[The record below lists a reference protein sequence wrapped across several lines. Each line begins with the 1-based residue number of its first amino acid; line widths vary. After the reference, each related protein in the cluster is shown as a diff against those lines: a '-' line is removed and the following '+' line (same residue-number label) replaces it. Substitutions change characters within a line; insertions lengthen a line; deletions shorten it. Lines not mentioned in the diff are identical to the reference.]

1 MAIKSYIKHMSD
13 MSGEKKN
20 STAHGAS
27 SGKFGNTGNVNDV
40 NKWRQDQMNKQ
51 REKDSQMGRIP
62 ADTSGTGG
70 GTGKDSI
77 PGSTTTT
84 TTTTTTS
91 PYDDY
96 IKAINSAG
104 NYDDGYW
111 TKISNQLLANNRYG
125 LNKADTHEKYYTD
138 LVESYK
144 SQNPLET
151 DWGKAIMSQYGL
163 DGDNAANAEYA
174 DAASSNG
181 GNIDSYAEANARR
194 QKLSY
199 LNSGVRAVNDA
210 SNQRFSNMLGA
221 LEKMGVNTQQ
231 LLGISTSNA
240 QSAMDAAKNRYSD
253 DTTATVAY
261 NNMVQ
266 KVLPSLL
273 AEKYNTGTA
282 AITPEVS
289 GNIGTALQDAYD
301 KGGEQGLLSAG
312 AMIVNQYGQSYPDIE
327 DIVKRY
333 TDIISGAG
341 GNTYYS
347 GGTESSDNKD
357 KHTVY
362 DRGILSFLAGGED
375 RYKQLSE
382 TERERFEKLAKG
394 YGYDSVYEWARDA
407 RDGKTYVPD
416 WIKYRE
422 NGK

>member
-1 MAIKSYIKHMSD
+1 MAIKSYIKYMSD

-20 STAHGAS
+20 AHGGS
-27 SGKFGNTGNVNDV
+27 PGKFGNTGNSNNVNQ
-40 NKWRQDQMNKQ
+40 WRQDQMNAQ

-70 GTGKDSI
+70 GAGKDSI
-77 PGSTTTT
+77 PGIGNDTTVKT
-84 TTTTTTS
+84 
-91 PYDDY
+91 PYDEVLELL
-96 IKAINSAG
+96 KGGG
-104 NYDDGYW
+104 NYDNSYW
-111 TKISNQLLANNRYG
+111 AKPQNELLSNSRYAKSRDAEDRKTYLG
-125 LNKADTHEKYYTD
+125 FIND
-138 LVESYK
+138 YK
-144 SQNPLET
+144 KQNPLET

-163 DGDNAANAEYA
+163 DGDVAAKSEWA
-174 DAASSNG
+174 DAAASNG
-181 GNIDSYAEANARR
+181 GNIDSFAEANARR
-194 QKLSY
+194 QRLSY
-199 LNSGVRAVNDA
+199 LNSGVNAVNEA
-210 SNQRFSNMLGA
+210 STQRFSNMIGA

-289 GNIGTALQDAYD
+289 GNIGNALQDAYD

-347 GGTESSDNKD
+347 GGTESSGTKSKYGSFYPLMMFKEKVGENGEISDLPTDIQNKLR
-357 KHTVY
+357 KEAEAL
-362 DRGILSFLAGGED
+362 GISATK
-375 RYKQLSE
+375 Y
-382 TERERFEKLAKG
+382 AKG
-394 YGYDSVYEWARDA
+394 LLTGDYTTRWLADIDPV
-407 RDGKTYVPD
+407 
-416 WIKYRE
+416 
-422 NGK
+422 

>member
-20 STAHGAS
+20 AHGGS
-27 SGKFGNTGNVNDV
+27 PGKFGNTGNSNNVNQ
-40 NKWRQDQMNKQ
+40 WRQDQMNAQ

-70 GTGKDSI
+70 GAGNGT
-77 PGSTTTT
+77 
-84 TTTTTTS
+84 
-91 PYDDY
+91 
-96 IKAINSAG
+96 NSATDWIDLIKSSG
-104 NYDDGYW
+104 DYDNSYW
-111 TKISNQLLANNRYG
+111 AKPQNELLSNSRYAKSRDAEDRKTYLG
-125 LNKADTHEKYYTD
+125 FIND
-138 LVESYK
+138 YK
-144 SQNPLET
+144 KQNPLET

-163 DGDNAANAEYA
+163 DGDVAAKSEWA
-174 DAASSNG
+174 DAAASNG
-181 GNIDSYAEANARR
+181 GNIDSFAEANARR
-194 QKLSY
+194 QRLSY
-199 LNSGVRAVNDA
+199 LNSGVNAVNEA
-210 SNQRFSNMLGA
+210 STQRFSNMIGA

-240 QSAMDAAKNRYSD
+240 QSAIDAAKNRYSD

-282 AITPEVS
+282 ALTPEQS
-289 GNIGTALQDAYD
+289 GNIGNALKKAYD
-301 KGGEQGLLSAG
+301 EGGEQGLLAAG
-312 AMIVNQYGQSYPDIE
+312 DMIETQYGETYSGIS

-333 TDIISGAG
+333 TDIISSAG

-407 RDGKTYVPD
+407 RNGKTYVPD
-416 WIKYRE
+416 WIK
-422 NGK
+422 

>member
-20 STAHGAS
+20 A
-27 SGKFGNTGNVNDV
+27 GNSNNVNQ
-40 NKWRQDQMNKQ
+40 WRQDQMNAQ
-51 REKDSQMGRIP
+51 REKDSQMAGIP
-62 ADTSGTGG
+62 SGTSGTGG
-70 GTGKDSI
+70 GAGNVT
-77 PGSTTTT
+77 
-84 TTTTTTS
+84 
-91 PYDDY
+91 
-96 IKAINSAG
+96 NSATDWIDLIKSSG
-104 NYDDGYW
+104 DYDNSYW
-111 TKISNQLLANNRYG
+111 AKPQNELLSNSRYAKSRDAEDRKTYLG
-125 LNKADTHEKYYTD
+125 FIND
-138 LVESYK
+138 YK
-144 SQNPLET
+144 NQNPLET

-163 DGDNAANAEYA
+163 DGDVAAKSEWA
-174 DAASSNG
+174 DAAASNG
-181 GNIDSYAEANARR
+181 GNIDSFAEANARR
-194 QKLSY
+194 QRLSY
-199 LNSGVRAVNDA
+199 LNSGVNAVNEA
-210 SNQRFSNMLGA
+210 SNQRFSNMIGA

-240 QSAMDAAKNRYSD
+240 QTAMDAAKNRYSD

-266 KVLPSLL
+266 DVLPTIL
-273 AEKYNTGTA
+273 AEKYNTGATVL
-282 AITPEVS
+282 TPEQS
-289 GNIGTALQDAYD
+289 GNIGNALKDAYD
-301 KGGEQGLLSAG
+301 KGGETGLLSAG

-357 KHTVY
+357 KHIVY

>member
-13 MSGEKKN
+13 MSGESKKN
-20 STAHGAS
+20 NASVNTADDYILKMQQDKAQRDKNAAS
-27 SGKFGNTGNVNDV
+27 SANAGTVTGSSG
-40 NKWRQDQMNKQ
+40 Q
-51 REKDSQMGRIP
+51 GG
-62 ADTSGTGG
+62 GTGG
-70 GTGKDSI
+70 GSGGGAGNDSI
-77 PGSTTTT
+77 PGVGNDKTAF
-84 TTTTTTS
+84 
-91 PYDDY
+91 DEVLELL
-96 IKAINSAG
+96 KGGG
-104 NYDDGYW
+104 NYDNSYW
-111 TKISNQLLANNRYG
+111 AKPQNELLSNSRYAKSRDAEDRKTY
-125 LNKADTHEKYYTD
+125 LSFIND
-138 LVESYK
+138 YK
-144 SQNPLET
+144 KQNPLET

-163 DGDNAANAEYA
+163 DGDVAAKNEWA

-181 GNIDSYAEANARR
+181 GNIDSFAEANARR
-194 QKLSY
+194 QRLSY
-199 LNSGVRAVNDA
+199 LNSGVNAVNEA
-210 SNQRFSNMLGA
+210 STQRFSNMIGA

>member
-13 MSGEKKN
+13 MSGESKKN
-20 STAHGAS
+20 NASVNTADDYVLQMQQYKAQRDKNAAS
-27 SGKFGNTGNVNDV
+27 SANGGTVAGSSG
-40 NKWRQDQMNKQ
+40 Q
-51 REKDSQMGRIP
+51 GG
-62 ADTSGTGG
+62 GTGG
-70 GTGKDSI
+70 GAGNDSI
-77 PGSTTTT
+77 PGGTTSTTVV
-84 TTTTTTS
+84 TS

-96 IKAINSAG
+96 VKAISNAG

-125 LNKADTHEKYYTD
+125 LNKANEHEKYYTD

-144 SQNPLET
+144 NQNPLET

-163 DGDNAANAEYA
+163 DGDVAAKNEWA
-174 DAASSNG
+174 DAAASNG
-181 GNIDSYAEANARR
+181 GNIDSFAEANARR
-194 QKLSY
+194 QRLSY
-199 LNSGVRAVNDA
+199 LNSGVNAVNEA
-210 SNQRFSNMLGA
+210 STQRFSNMIGA

-266 KVLPSLL
+266 NVLPTLL

-289 GNIGTALQDAYD
+289 GNIGNALQDAYD

-333 TDIISGAG
+333 TDIISGSG

>member
-20 STAHGAS
+20 AHGGS
-27 SGKFGNTGNVNDV
+27 SGNTGNNNNVNQ
-40 NKWRQDQMNKQ
+40 WRQDQMNAQ
-51 REKDSQMGRIP
+51 REKDSRMGRIP
-62 ADTSGTGG
+62 DDTSGSGG
-70 GTGKDSI
+70 GAGKDSL
-77 PGSTTTT
+77 PGGTTSTTVV
-84 TTTTTTS
+84 TS

-96 IKAINSAG
+96 VKAISNAG

-125 LNKADTHEKYYTD
+125 LNKANEHEKYYTD

-144 SQNPLET
+144 NQNPLET

-163 DGDNAANAEYA
+163 DGDVAAKNEWA

-181 GNIDSYAEANARR
+181 GNIDSFAEANARR
-194 QKLSY
+194 QRLSY
-199 LNSGVRAVNDA
+199 LNSGVNAVNEA
-210 SNQRFSNMLGA
+210 STQRFSNMIGA

-289 GNIGTALQDAYD
+289 GNIGNALQNAYD

-341 GNTYYS
+341 SS
-347 GGTESSDNKD
+347 GTSGTKSKYGSFYPLMMFKEKVGENGEISDLPTDIQNKLR
-357 KHTVY
+357 KEAEAL
-362 DRGILSFLAGGED
+362 GISATK
-375 RYKQLSE
+375 Y
-382 TERERFEKLAKG
+382 AKG
-394 YGYDSVYEWARDA
+394 LLTGDYTTRWLADIDPV
-407 RDGKTYVPD
+407 
-416 WIKYRE
+416 
-422 NGK
+422 

>member
-1 MAIKSYIKHMSD
+1 MAIKSYIKYMSD

-20 STAHGAS
+20 AHGGS
-27 SGKFGNTGNVNDV
+27 PGKFGNTGNSNNVNQ
-40 NKWRQDQMNKQ
+40 WRQDQMNAQ
-51 REKDSQMGRIP
+51 REKDSQMVIFPSG
-62 ADTSGTGG
+62 TSGSGG
-70 GTGKDSI
+70 GAGNVT
-77 PGSTTTT
+77 
-84 TTTTTTS
+84 
-91 PYDDY
+91 
-96 IKAINSAG
+96 NSATDWIDLIKSSG
-104 NYDDGYW
+104 DYDNSYW
-111 TKISNQLLANNRYG
+111 AKPQNELLSNSRYAKSRDAEDRKTYLG
-125 LNKADTHEKYYTD
+125 FIND
-138 LVESYK
+138 YK
-144 SQNPLET
+144 NQNPLET

-163 DGDNAANAEYA
+163 DGDVAAKNEWA
-174 DAASSNG
+174 DAAASNG
-181 GNIDSYAEANARR
+181 GNIDSFAEANARR
-194 QKLSY
+194 QRLSY
-199 LNSGVRAVNDA
+199 LNSGVNAVNEA
-210 SNQRFSNMLGA
+210 SNQRFSNMIGA

-266 KVLPSLL
+266 NVLPTIL
-273 AEKYNTGTA
+273 AEKYNTGTTA
-282 AITPEVS
+282 LTPEQS
-289 GNIGTALQDAYD
+289 GNIGNALKDAYD
-301 KGGEQGLLSAG
+301 KGGETGLLSAG

-341 GNTYYS
+341 GNTYYG

-357 KHTVY
+357 KHIVY

>member
-20 STAHGAS
+20 A
-27 SGKFGNTGNVNDV
+27 GNGNNVNL
-40 NKWRQDQMNKQ
+40 WRQDQMNAQ

-70 GTGKDSI
+70 GAGNGT
-77 PGSTTTT
+77 
-84 TTTTTTS
+84 
-91 PYDDY
+91 
-96 IKAINSAG
+96 NSATDWIDLIKSSG
-104 NYDDGYW
+104 DYDNSYW
-111 TKISNQLLANNRYG
+111 AKPQNELLSNSRYAKSRDAEDRKTYLG
-125 LNKADTHEKYYTD
+125 FIND
-138 LVESYK
+138 YK
-144 SQNPLET
+144 NQNPLET

-163 DGDNAANAEYA
+163 DGDVAAKNEWA
-174 DAASSNG
+174 DAAASNG
-181 GNIDSYAEANARR
+181 GNIDSFAEANARR
-194 QKLSY
+194 QRLSY
-199 LNSGVRAVNDA
+199 LNSGVNAVNEA
-210 SNQRFSNMLGA
+210 SNQRFSNMIGA

-240 QSAMDAAKNRYSD
+240 QSAMDAAKDRYSD

-266 KVLPSLL
+266 DVLPTLL

-289 GNIGTALQDAYD
+289 GNIGNALQTAYD

-357 KHTVY
+357 KHIVY

>member
-20 STAHGAS
+20 AHGGS
-27 SGKFGNTGNVNDV
+27 PGKFGNTGNSNNVNQ
-40 NKWRQDQMNKQ
+40 WRQDQMNAQ

-70 GTGKDSI
+70 GAGNGT
-77 PGSTTTT
+77 
-84 TTTTTTS
+84 
-91 PYDDY
+91 
-96 IKAINSAG
+96 NSATDWIDLIKSSG
-104 NYDDGYW
+104 DYDNSYW
-111 TKISNQLLANNRYG
+111 AKPQNELLSNSRYAKSRDAEDRKTYLG
-125 LNKADTHEKYYTD
+125 FIND
-138 LVESYK
+138 YK
-144 SQNPLET
+144 KQNPLET

-163 DGDNAANAEYA
+163 DGDVAAKSEWA
-174 DAASSNG
+174 DAAASNG
-181 GNIDSYAEANARR
+181 GNIDSFAEANARR
-194 QKLSY
+194 QRLSY
-199 LNSGVRAVNDA
+199 LNSGVNAVNEA
-210 SNQRFSNMLGA
+210 STQRFSNMIGA

-289 GNIGTALQDAYD
+289 GNIGNALQTAYD

-362 DRGILSFLAGGED
+362 DRGILSFLSGGED

-382 TERERFEKLAKG
+382 TERERFEKFAKG

>member
-20 STAHGAS
+20 AHGGS
-27 SGKFGNTGNVNDV
+27 PGKFGNTGNSNNVNQ
-40 NKWRQDQMNKQ
+40 WRQDQMNAQ

-70 GTGKDSI
+70 GAGNGTNSATDWIDLIKSSGDYDNSYWAKPQNELLSNSRYAKSRDAEDRKTYLGFI
-77 PGSTTTT
+77 
-84 TTTTTTS
+84 
-91 PYDDY
+91 DDY
-96 IKAINSAG
+96 K
-104 NYDDGYW
+104 
-111 TKISNQLLANNRYG
+111 K
-125 LNKADTHEKYYTD
+125 
-138 LVESYK
+138 
-144 SQNPLET
+144 QNPLET

-163 DGDNAANAEYA
+163 DGDVAAKNEWA

-181 GNIDSYAEANARR
+181 GNIDSFAEANARR
-194 QKLSY
+194 QRLSY
-199 LNSGVRAVNDA
+199 LNSGVNAVNEA
-210 SNQRFSNMLGA
+210 STQRFSNMIGA

-289 GNIGTALQDAYD
+289 GNIGSALKDAYD

-341 GNTYYS
+341 GNTYYG

>member
-20 STAHGAS
+20 AHGGS
-27 SGKFGNTGNVNDV
+27 PGKFGNTGNSNNVNQ
-40 NKWRQDQMNKQ
+40 WRQDQMNAQ

-70 GTGKDSI
+70 GAGNGT
-77 PGSTTTT
+77 
-84 TTTTTTS
+84 
-91 PYDDY
+91 
-96 IKAINSAG
+96 NSATDWIDLIKSSG
-104 NYDDGYW
+104 DYDNSYW
-111 TKISNQLLANNRYG
+111 AKPQNELLSNSRYAKSRDAEDRKTYLG
-125 LNKADTHEKYYTD
+125 FIND
-138 LVESYK
+138 YK
-144 SQNPLET
+144 NQNPLET

-163 DGDNAANAEYA
+163 DGDVAAKNEWA

-181 GNIDSYAEANARR
+181 GNIDSFAEANARR
-194 QKLSY
+194 QRLSY
-199 LNSGVRAVNDA
+199 LNSGVNAVNEA
-210 SNQRFSNMLGA
+210 STQRFSNMIGA

-266 KVLPSLL
+266 NVLPSLL

-282 AITPEVS
+282 AITPEQS
-289 GNIGTALQDAYD
+289 GNIGNALKKAYD
-301 KGGEQGLLSAG
+301 EGGEQGLLAAG
-312 AMIVNQYGQSYPDIE
+312 DMIETQYGETYSGIS

-382 TERERFEKLAKG
+382 TDRERFEKLAKG